1 METSLFAC
9 TPSREEFKALATQG
23 NVVPV
28 YRSILADLETPVSAF
43 LRLRHMPNAFLLESV
58 EGGERM
64 ARYSFLG
71 AEPYLTLQAKNNIV
85 TITEHGVARTRDL
98 ADGEDPLHVLEELLT
113 AVKYVSLP
121 GLPRFAGGAVG
132 YIGYDWA
139 RCLEPIGDDVKDDL
153 ELDEVHLLLTDT
165 LCIFD
170 HVKHRL
176 IGLANVHIEPDSD
189 LDVLYDNAVARV
201 NELLAALRVPLE
213 FEDPLHTAHNSVPK
227 VPEGAEDWKSNVT
240 REFYEEN
247 VRKAKEYIAAGDI
260 FQVQI
265 GQRFEKPLHADAFDV
280 YRALR
285 SLNPSP
291 YMFFLSLQSG
301 VTLVGASPEIL
312 VTVVDDTVTV
322 RPIAGTRRRGETE
335 AEDEALAAELLSD
348 EKERA
353 EHIMLVDLGRNDVGR
368 VSEYGTV
375 KVDDLMV
382 IERYSH
388 VMHIVSHVTGRLKQ
402 GLTPLGAL
410 RATFPAGTLTG
421 APKVRSMQIIEELE
435 TTRRGVYGGAIG
447 YFSYTGNLD
456 SCIAIRTLVIKNG
469 IAYIQA
475 SGGVVADSTPEGE
488 YLETIHK
495 SRAARQAVALAEA
508 GLE

>member
-1 METSLFAC
+1 METS
-9 TPSREEFKALATQG
+9 PSCLPTRDEFKILATQG

-43 LRLRHMPNAFLLESV
+43 LRLRHMPDAFLLESV
-58 EGGERM
+58 EGGERL

-71 AEPYLTLQAKNNIV
+71 AEPYLTLRSRGRTI
-85 TITEHGVARTRDL
+85 TITERGIARSREL
-98 ADGEDPLHVLEELLT
+98 EAGEDPLHVLEALLG
-113 AVKYVSLP
+113 AVKYVELP

-139 RCLEPIGDDVKDDL
+139 RFLEPIGDDTTDDL
-153 ELDEVHLLLTDT
+153 ELDDVHLLLTDT

-176 IGLANVHIEPDSD
+176 IGLANVHIEPGSD
-189 LDVLYDNAVARV
+189 LDALYDSAVAQV

-213 FEDPLHTAHNSVPK
+213 FEDPQHTHNNAAPSTQK
-227 VPEGAEDWKSNVT
+227 NTDEWKSNVT

-247 VRKAKEYIAAGDI
+247 VRKAKEYIAAGDV

-265 GQRFEKPLHADAFDV
+265 GQRFEKPLHADPFDV

-291 YMFFLSLQSG
+291 YMFFLSLRSG

-312 VTVVDDTVTV
+312 VTVMGDTVTL
-322 RPIAGTRRRGETE
+322 RPIAGTRPRGETP
-335 AEDEALAAELLSD
+335 AEDEALARELLAD

-375 KVDDLMV
+375 NVSDLMV

-388 VMHIVSHVTGRLKQ
+388 VMHIVSNVTGTLRADF
-402 GLTPLGAL
+402 TPLGAM

-456 SCIAIRTLVIKNG
+456 SCIAIRTLVIKDG

-488 YLETIHK
+488 YFETLHK